1 MKQHLNT
8 AILAVGIIIT
18 AAILGGAWR
27 GSHVRNETI
36 SVTGLAKQDFVS
48 DLIVWDGY
56 FTAQFN
62 STKEAYAKLK
72 KDAGVVKKYLVGKGI
87 KENELV
93 FFSVDINSDYEYSY
107 DKDGNITKKIFKG
120 YILTQNIK
128 IESKEVDKIENI
140 SREVSEL
147 IDLGVNFISSSPE
160 YYYTKLAE
168 LKIKMLSM
176 ATEDA
181 RARAEAIAKNA
192 KSHLGNLKKADMGIF
207 QITAQNSSE
216 DNYSYGGAFNTS
228 SKNKTASIT
237 VHLEF
242 GIR

>member
-1 MKQHLNT
+1 MKQYLNT
-8 AILAVGIIIT
+8 VILAIGIIIT
-18 AAILGGAWR
+18 AAILGSAWK

-56 FTAQFN
+56 FTAQSK
-62 STKEAYAKLK
+62 STKEAYAQLK
-72 KDAGVVKKYLVGKGI
+72 KDAGITKKYLISKGI
-87 KENELV
+87 KEKEIV
-93 FFSVDINSDYEYSY
+93 FSSVDIDSDYDYIH
-107 DKDGNITKKIFKG
+107 DKYNNTTKIFKG

-140 SREVSEL
+140 SREISEL

-181 RARAEAIAKNA
+181 RSRAEAIAINA
-192 KSHLGNLKKADMGIF
+192 KSSLGNLKKADMGIF

-216 DNYSYGGAFNTS
+216 DDYSYGGAFNTS

-242 GIR
+242 GIK